1 MQRHRSK
8 VIVHARIHLLLF
20 IEPLMPR
27 RGKTLSNARKLH
39 RENQGII
46 SIVILRLL
54 KNGKK
59 SLASRLLYKALSLVE
74 ESTQTDPLPVL
85 RQALRNI
92 TPLVEVKARR
102 IGGSTYQVPI
112 EVSPNRGTILAVR
125 WLLETSKKRSGKGMA
140 FRLAQEIMDAANNTG
155 NTVRK
160 KEETH
165 RMAEANKAFAHFRF

>member
-1 MQRHRSK
+1 
-8 VIVHARIHLLLF
+8 
-20 IEPLMPR
+20 MPR

>member
-1 MQRHRSK
+1 
-8 VIVHARIHLLLF
+8 
-20 IEPLMPR
+20 MPR
-27 RGKTLSNARKLH
+27 RCKVISTARKLQS
-39 RENQGII
+39 ENQGII

-59 SLASRLLYKALSLVE
+59 SLASKLLYKALSLVE
-74 ESTQTDPLPVL
+74 ENTQTDPLPVL

-92 TPLVEVKARR
+92 TPIVEVKSRR

-112 EVSPNRGTILAVR
+112 EVNPTRGTILAVR
-125 WLLETSKKRSGKGMA
+125 WLLETAKKRSGKGMA

>member
-1 MQRHRSK
+1 
-8 VIVHARIHLLLF
+8 
-20 IEPLMPR
+20 MPR
-27 RGKTLSNARKLH
+27 RRKILSNARQIKG
-39 RENQGII
+39 ENQGII

-59 SLASRLLYKALSLVE
+59 SLASRLLYQALSIVE
-74 ESTQTDPLPVL
+74 KTTQTDPLPVL

-92 TPLVEVKARR
+92 TPIVEVKSRR
-102 IGGSTYQVPI
+102 IGGSTYQVPV
-112 EVSPNRGTILAVR
+112 EVNPSRGTILAVR
-125 WLLETSKKRSGKGMA
+125 WLLETAKKRSGKGMA
-140 FRLAQEIMDAANNTG
+140 FRLAHEIMDAANNTG

>member
-1 MQRHRSK
+1 MQ
-8 VIVHARIHLLLF
+8 
-20 IEPLMPR
+20 
-27 RGKTLSNARKLH
+27 G
-39 RENQGII
+39 ENQGII

-74 ESTQTDPLPVL
+74 ESAQTDPLPVL

-92 TPLVEVKARR
+92 TPIVEVKSRR

-125 WLLETSKKRSGKGMA
+125 WLLETARKRSGKGIA